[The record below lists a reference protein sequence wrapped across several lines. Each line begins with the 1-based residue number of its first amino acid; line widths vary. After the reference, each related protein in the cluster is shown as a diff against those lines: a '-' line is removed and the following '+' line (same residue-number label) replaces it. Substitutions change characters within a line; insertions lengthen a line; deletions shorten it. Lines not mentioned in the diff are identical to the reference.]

1 VRIEYEFRRDDTAN
15 QGVNILYIQATG
27 DGQDGC
33 AKDIS
38 LWPKKRELAAMS
50 DYFNNMHTYH
60 ISYAAYP
67 SDYVRGRRYMPLAGQ
82 GLKGTKLAGE
92 YNKVQMFEDG
102 NWLPVTVIKRAKEMW
117 VEYTGV
123 GKTLLC
129 HFKNEDKPGIDEG
142 RIGLRLMP
150 GRLSSFRNFTVSLR
164 PAGFLEPS
172 TVPVTPVKSTPKR
185 KSKKKAKQDTDTWKR
200 FAGQAG
206 KSG

>member
-1 VRIEYEFRRDDTAN
+1 
-15 QGVNILYIQATG
+15 
-27 DGQDGC
+27 
-33 AKDIS
+33 
-38 LWPKKRELAAMS
+38 
-50 DYFNNMHTYH
+50 
-60 ISYAAYP
+60 
-67 SDYVRGRRYMPLAGQ
+67 MPLAGQ

-123 GKTLLC
+123 GKTLSC

-185 KSKKKAKQDTDTWKR
+185 KSKKKAKQSKILTPGNGSQVKP
-200 FAGQAG
+200 ASQASSVMSFNQTRKIMVRTG
-206 KSG
+206 SMCMTGTEMVIRTS